1 MFYLMAVIER
11 QGLLVVLDP
20 TVGEDVRTLSPA
32 ARLDT
37 LRGKRVGMMS
47 NGKPMA
53 DVFLRHLGALLEGRH
68 GIEWELATKA
78 DPSRI
83 APRELLDSLAAKSHA
98 IITGVGD

>member
-1 MFYLMAVIER
+1 MAVTER
-11 QGLLVVLDP
+11 QMLVVLDP
-20 TVGEDVRTLSPA
+20 TVGEEVRNLAPA

-53 DVFLRHLGALLEGRH
+53 DVFLRHLGGLLTSRH
-68 GIEWELATKA
+68 GIEFELVTKP

-83 APRELLDSLAAKSHA
+83 APRDLLDSLSAKCHA

>member
-1 MFYLMAVIER
+1 MVVAER
-11 QGLLVVLDP
+11 QGWLVVLDP
-20 TVGEDVRTLSPA
+20 TVGEEVRNLAPA
-32 ARLDT
+32 TRLET

-53 DVFLRHLGALLEGRH
+53 DVFLRHLGALLETRH
-68 GIEWELATKA
+68 GIEWELVAKP

-83 APRELLDSLAAKSHA
+83 APRDLLDSLSAKSHA